1 MEIDLFTFVI
11 QIFNFLL
18 LVVLLRLVLYKPI
31 INAMNEREAKIAQ
44 RLKEA
49 EEKRA
54 EAEAEA
60 EAYRQQRAELAER
73 REALIDEA
81 KNEAAARRE
90 ELLSKARADAE
101 AARQRWQQALEQEK
115 TMFLRELR
123 QRSGEQVLAI
133 ARRVLSE
140 MADAEL
146 EERIVNIFIAR
157 LRALEDGD
165 LAALRET
172 ASQAGETLVI
182 RSAFPLD
189 DDQKAALIEA
199 VREAIGTGSE
209 PQFTV
214 AEGLIG
220 GIELRIEGHEV
231 RWSIASYLAELEKD
245 VLRLLQANGAPT

>member
-60 EAYRQQRAELAER
+60 ESYRQQRAELAAR
-73 REALIDEA
+73 RQALIDEA
-81 KNEAAARRE
+81 KNEAAAQRE
-90 ELLSKARADAE
+90 ELLSKARADAD

-115 TMFLRELR
+115 IMFLRELR
-123 QRSGEQVLAI
+123 QRSGEQVLAV

-140 MADAEL
+140 MANADL
-146 EERIVNIFIAR
+146 EARIVSVFIDR
-157 LRALEDGD
+157 LHALDDSE
-165 LAALRET
+165 LSALRET
-172 ASQAGETLVI
+172 ANKESETLIV
-182 RSAFPLD
+182 RSAFPLK
-189 DDQKAALIEA
+189 DDQRAALIDA
-199 VREAIGTGSE
+199 VRDVLGTQSE
-209 PQFTV
+209 PQFAI

-220 GIELRIEGHEV
+220 GIELRIEGHEI
-231 RWSIASYLAELEKD
+231 RWSIASYLAELEND
-245 VLRLLQANGAPT
+245 VLRLLQANGVPT